1 MLGIVWKNVHVC
13 IPCWVEVPINK
24 VKCYPTMTKKL
35 STGPRPK
42 VLEGGLSGMG
52 ELDRPL
58 KLSTGP
64 SMPPDGP
71 RPRPPPEGFE
81 GLEPTSGAGD
91 WDRPRRLSTGP
102 RPRRPPPPG
111 GRFFSEGGALPFN
124 ISTGPSPKFLELSS
138 GAGGPKLST
147 GPSISEPF

>member
-1 MLGIVWKNVHVC
+1 MLPNYDKEAFHGA
-13 IPCWVEVPINK
+13 EAQS
-24 VKCYPTMTKKL
+24 L
-35 STGPRPK
+35 
-42 VLEGGLSGMG
+42 GGRALRHG